1 MKKFK
6 TLMLV
11 AAGTMGLSMAAQAAL
26 PVSTFA
32 GVANNNIVDEDV
44 VLLQVSTEV
53 SNLEVGLSA
62 EFNDEDVYT
71 YGAFVGVPLRIQ
83 NTNFVLTPRVTVDDF
98 REQNETLYGAGAK
111 LSYMASDTLSVDG
124 LYTYRGSFDDDV
136 DLDGS
141 TYALGLTKT
150 F

>member
-26 PVSTFA
+26 PVSVFG
-32 GVANNNIVDEDV
+32 GVGNNEVVDETV

-111 LSYMASDTLSVDG
+111 LSYTVSDTLSVDG
-124 LYTYRGSFDDDV
+124 LYTYRGSFDNDV

-141 TYALGLTKT
+141 TYVVGLTKT

>member
-26 PVSTFA
+26 PVSVFTGF
-32 GVANNNIVDEDV
+32 GNNEVVDETV
-44 VLLQVSTEV
+44 ILLQASTEV
-53 SNLEVGLSA
+53 SNLEVGLST
-62 EFNDEDVYT
+62 EFNVEDVYT

-83 NTNFVLTPRVTVDDF
+83 NTNFVLTPRITVDEF

>member
-26 PVSTFA
+26 PVSVFA
-32 GVANNNIVDEDV
+32 GVGNNEVVDENV
-44 VLLQVSTEV
+44 VLLQASTEV
-53 SNLEVGLSA
+53 SNLEVGVSA

-83 NTNFVLTPRVTVDDF
+83 NTNFVLTPRITVDEF
-98 REQNETLYGAGAK
+98 REQSETLYGAGAK
-111 LSYMASDTLSVDG
+111 LSYTVSDTLSVDG
-124 LYTYRGSFDDDV
+124 LYTYRGSFDNDV

-141 TYALGLTKT
+141 TYAIGLTKT